1 MYEEGPYGCLLTW
14 TPREAMIA
22 PGDVADSVGN
32 QGGTTRGIAA
42 QRKRGTYANVSCIQI
57 TMMEDDYVGGE
68 GKTKTRLYTL
78 RSPRRL
84 ARADDAHHSR
94 RRET

>member
-1 MYEEGPYGCLLTW
+1 
-14 TPREAMIA
+14 MIA
-22 PGDVADSVGN
+22 PRDVADSVGN
-32 QGGTTRGIAA
+32 QGGTARGSAVR
-42 QRKRGTYANVSCIQI
+42 RKRGTYANVSCIQI
-57 TMMEDDYVGGE
+57 AMMEDGYVGGE

-94 RRET
+94 RSQT